1 MNGAGKSDRPVVPEK
16 PANKDGSCL
25 RRRGYGEPHTGT
37 QAETPDTAKGEP
49 TVTPA
54 GSNRAAQRVEERG
67 LAKGNP
73 RQQNAPRTLRREGAP
88 SALERIRQAAR
99 RDRTL
104 RFTAL
109 LHHVSGTDGERVVFV
124 AR

>member
-73 RQQNAPRTLRREGAP
+73 RQQNTPRTLRRQGAP
-88 SALERIRQAAR
+88 SALERIRQAEQ
-99 RDRTL
+99 DRTL

-109 LHHVSGTDGERVVFV
+109 LHHVSGTDGESVVFV

>member
-1 MNGAGKSDRPVVPEK
+1 MDRAGATHSYGGGEGDRV
-16 PANKDGSCL
+16 
-25 RRRGYGEPHTGT
+25 RGGMYG
-37 QAETPDTAKGEP
+37 AI
-49 TVTPA
+49 TPA

>member
-1 MNGAGKSDRPVVPEK
+1 M
-16 PANKDGSCL
+16 
-25 RRRGYGEPHTGT
+25 
-37 QAETPDTAKGEP
+37 
-49 TVTPA
+49 VTPA
-54 GSNRAAQRVEERG
+54 GSNRAALRVEERG

-109 LHHVSGTDGERVVFV
+109 LHHVSGTDGESVVFV